1 MTSAKVKW
9 RRAASIAS
17 ERNEIVDVLAG
28 WTGTSRHVLHEPWV
42 PPFIRDGFHD
52 LILELEEAAP
62 DGLDKKRTEFRRTG
76 RVDKGTR
83 QFLELSVQ
91 QRLAQGF
98 HQLLNERFRLLV
110 GAQLLRAGVITRVR
124 KDTPDFDC
132 RWGGSEFGVDVTT
145 RALQEVGAALGE
157 ALERGLWDGPDVNIT
172 LMRSG
177 ELLFSSKPAVI
188 AGISDRLIAVI
199 SERITGAPGEARYGS
214 VPVPEL
220 GLTALWD
227 ADTGAGIPGA
237 RVTYES
243 VLRFTDEEWDYHWAM
258 AARQIE
264 DAIAKRGCKN
274 YALPTIVVVD
284 VSRLG
289 EIGRLLS
296 VDNIRKLQD
305 VLDNCDLGGLRGALV
320 VRSASPSRIIDPLC
334 WRGDESVLSHVGS
347 VIFGQYSMPML
358 AS

>member
-1 MTSAKVKW
+1 
-9 RRAASIAS
+9 
-17 ERNEIVDVLAG
+17 VDVLAE
-28 WTGTSRHVLHEPWV
+28 WTGTSRHVLNEPWV
-42 PPFIRDGFHD
+42 PPFIRDGFSD
-52 LILELEEAAP
+52 LIMELEEAAA
-62 DGLDKKRTEFRRTG
+62 DGLDIKRTEFRRTG
-76 RVDKGTR
+76 RVERGTR

-110 GAQLLRAGVITRVR
+110 GAQLLRAGVLTRMR

-132 RWGGSEFGVDVTT
+132 QWEGSEFGVDVTT

-157 ALERGLWDGPDVNIT
+157 ALERGLWEGPDVNIT

-188 AGISDRLIAVI
+188 AGISDRLIALI
-199 SERITGAPGEARYGS
+199 SERITDAPGAPRYGS

-220 GLTALWD
+220 GITAVWD
-227 ADTGAGIPGA
+227 ADTDIGIPGA

-243 VLRFTDEEWDYHWAM
+243 VLRFTDDEWDYHWAM
-258 AARQIE
+258 AALQIQ
-264 DAIAKRGCKN
+264 DAIVKRGRKA

-289 EIGRLLS
+289 ETGRLLS
-296 VDNIRKLQD
+296 VDRIRKLQD
-305 VLDNCDLGGLRGALV
+305 VLDDCDLGGLRGALV
-320 VRSASPSRIIDPLC
+320 VRSASPSRLIEPLC
-334 WRGDESVLSHVGS
+334 WRGDESVLTHVGS
-347 VIFGQYSMPML
+347 VVFGQYGMPLL
-358 AS
+358 AG

>member
-1 MTSAKVKW
+1 M
-9 RRAASIAS
+9 
-17 ERNEIVDVLAG
+17 DVLAE
-28 WTGTSRHVLHEPWV
+28 WTGTSRHVLNEPWV
-42 PPFIRDGFHD
+42 PPFIRDGFSD
-52 LILELEEAAP
+52 LIMDLEEAAP
-62 DGLDKKRTEFRRTG
+62 DGLDRKRTEFRRTG
-76 RVDKGTR
+76 RVDRGTR

-110 GAQLLRAGVITRVR
+110 GAQLLRAGVLTRMR

-132 RWGGSEFGVDVTT
+132 RWEGSEFGVDVTT

-188 AGISDRLIAVI
+188 AGISDRLIALV
-199 SERITGAPGEARYGS
+199 SERITGASGEPRYGS

-220 GLTALWD
+220 GLTAVWD
-227 ADTGAGIPGA
+227 ADTDIGIPGA

-258 AARQIE
+258 AALQIQ
-264 DAIAKRGCKN
+264 DAIVKRGRKA
-274 YALPTIVVVD
+274 YPLPTIVVVD

-289 EIGRLLS
+289 ETGRLLS
-296 VDNIRKLQD
+296 VDRIRKLQD
-305 VLDNCDLGGLRGALV
+305 VLDDCDLGGLRGALV
-320 VRSASPSRIIDPLC
+320 VRSASPSRIIEPLC
-334 WRGDESVLSHVGS
+334 WRGDESVLTHVGS
-347 VIFGQYSMPML
+347 VVLGQYGMPLL
-358 AS
+358 AG

>member
-1 MTSAKVKW
+1 
-9 RRAASIAS
+9 
-17 ERNEIVDVLAG
+17 VDVLAE

-42 PPFIRDGFHD
+42 SPFFRDGFSD
-52 LILELEEAAP
+52 LIMELEAAAP
-62 DGLDKKRTEFRRTG
+62 DGLSSKRTEFRRTG

-83 QFLELSVQ
+83 QFLEMSQQ

-110 GAQLLRAGVITRVR
+110 GAQLVRAGVLARMR

-132 RWGGSEFGVDVTT
+132 QWGGSEFGVDVTT

-157 ALERGLWDGPDVNIT
+157 ALDRGLWDGPDVNIT

-177 ELLFSSKPAVI
+177 DLLFSSKPAVI
-188 AGISDRLIAVI
+188 AGISDHLIAVI
-199 SERITGAPGEARYGS
+199 SERIGAASDEPQYGS
-214 VPVPEL
+214 ISVPEL
-220 GLTALWD
+220 GITAVW
-227 ADTGAGIPGA
+227 DTGTGPGVPGA

-243 VLRFTDEEWDYHWAM
+243 LLGFTDEEWDYHWAM
-258 AARQIE
+258 AARQIK
-264 DAIAKRGCKN
+264 DAIVKRGRKS

-289 EIGRLLS
+289 ETGRLLS
-296 VDNIRKLQD
+296 VDRVRKLQD
-305 VLDNCDLGGLRGALV
+305 VLDACDLGGLRGALV
-320 VRSASPSRIIDPLC
+320 VRSTLASRIIEPLC

-347 VIFGQYSMPML
+347 VIVGQHGVPL
-358 AS
+358 LTG

>member
-1 MTSAKVKW
+1 M
-9 RRAASIAS
+9 
-17 ERNEIVDVLAG
+17 DVLAE

-42 PPFIRDGFHD
+42 PPFIRDGFSD
-52 LILELEEAAP
+52 LIMELEEAAP
-62 DGLDKKRTEFRRTG
+62 DGLDRKRTEFRRTG
-76 RVDKGTR
+76 RVDRGTR

-110 GAQLLRAGVITRVR
+110 GAQLLRAGVLTRMR

-132 RWGGSEFGVDVTT
+132 EWGGSEFGVDVTT
-145 RALQEVGAALGE
+145 RALQEVGAALGQ
-157 ALERGLWDGPDVNIT
+157 ALEWGLWDGPDVNIT

-199 SERITGAPGEARYGS
+199 SERIKGAPDEARYGS

-220 GLTALWD
+220 GITAVWD
-227 ADTGAGIPGA
+227 AGAGAGIPGA

-258 AARQIE
+258 AARQIN
-264 DAIAKRGCKN
+264 DAIVKRGRRA

-289 EIGRLLS
+289 ETGRFLS
-296 VDNIRKLQD
+296 VDRIRKLQD
-305 VLDNCDLGGLRGALV
+305 VLDDCDLGGLRGALV
-320 VRSASPSRIIDPLC
+320 ARSAFPSRIIEPLC

-347 VIFGQYSMPML
+347 VILGQYGMPLL
-358 AS
+358 AG

>member
-1 MTSAKVKW
+1 MASAKVNW
-9 RRAASIAS
+9 RHAASVTS
-17 ERNEIVDVLAG
+17 ERNGIVDVLAE
-28 WTGTSRHVLHEPWV
+28 WTGTSRHVLNEAWV
-42 PPFIRDGFHD
+42 PPFIRDGFSD
-52 LILELEEAAP
+52 LIIELEEAAP
-62 DGLDKKRTEFRRTG
+62 DGLDSKRTEFRRTG
-76 RVDKGTR
+76 RIDRGTR

-110 GAQLLRAGVITRVR
+110 GAQLLRAGVLTRMR

-132 RWGGSEFGVDVTT
+132 QWEGSEFGIDVTT

-157 ALERGLWDGPDVNIT
+157 ALERGLWDGPNVNIT

-199 SERITGAPGEARYGS
+199 SERITDASGEQRYGS

-220 GLTALWD
+220 GITGVWD
-227 ADTGAGIPGA
+227 ADTDIGIPGA

-258 AARQIE
+258 AALQIQ
-264 DAIAKRGCKN
+264 DAIVKRGRKA

-289 EIGRLLS
+289 ETGRLLS
-296 VDNIRKLQD
+296 VDRIRKLQD
-305 VLDNCDLGGLRGALV
+305 VLDDCDLGGLRGALV
-320 VRSASPSRIIDPLC
+320 VRSASPSRIIEPLC
-334 WRGDESVLSHVGS
+334 WRGDESVLTHVGS
-347 VIFGQYSMPML
+347 VVLGQYGMPLL
-358 AS
+358 AG

>member
-1 MTSAKVKW
+1 M
-9 RRAASIAS
+9 
-17 ERNEIVDVLAG
+17 DVLAE
-28 WTGTSRHVLHEPWV
+28 WTGTSRHVLNEPWV
-42 PPFIRDGFHD
+42 PPFIRAGFSD
-52 LILELEEAAP
+52 LIMELEEAAA
-62 DGLDKKRTEFRRTG
+62 DGLDIKRTEFRRTG
-76 RVDKGTR
+76 RVERGTR

-110 GAQLLRAGVITRVR
+110 GAQLLRAGVLTRMR

-132 RWGGSEFGVDVTT
+132 QWEGSEFGVDVTT

-188 AGISDRLIAVI
+188 AGISDRLIALI
-199 SERITGAPGEARYGS
+199 SERITDAPGAPRYGS

-220 GLTALWD
+220 GITAVWD
-227 ADTGAGIPGA
+227 PDTDIGIPGA

-243 VLRFTDEEWDYHWAM
+243 VLRFTDDEWDYHWAM
-258 AARQIE
+258 AALQIQ
-264 DAIAKRGCKN
+264 DAIVKRGRKAH
-274 YALPTIVVVD
+274 ALPTILVVD

-289 EIGRLLS
+289 ETGRLLS
-296 VDNIRKLQD
+296 VDRIRKLQD
-305 VLDNCDLGGLRGALV
+305 VLDDCDLGGLRGALV
-320 VRSASPSRIIDPLC
+320 VRSASPSRLIEPLC
-334 WRGDESVLSHVGS
+334 WRGDESVLTHVGS
-347 VIFGQYSMPML
+347 VVFGQYGMPLL
-358 AS
+358 AG